1 MGCSGHKAHSLNS
14 HLMVHAYSAQRADR
28 SAAFLA
34 VKRIQKVAKAWLLSY
49 CDRSL
54 LVSAAFAIFILLTK
68 AVEAH
73 VGISLTVVCN
83 CNMNLRTKLI
93 VANTLILSAEIVTL
107 LLIKSNYI
115 RSNFGLEVLFNVV
128 FYGSIILLQT
138 LLLILAI
145 KMKYGST
152 QNNILAVLIIIFP
165 AIFILILSELNVI

>member
-1 MGCSGHKAHSLNS
+1 
-14 HLMVHAYSAQRADR
+14 
-28 SAAFLA
+28 
-34 VKRIQKVAKAWLLSY
+34 
-49 CDRSL
+49 
-54 LVSAAFAIFILLTK
+54 
-68 AVEAH
+68 
-73 VGISLTVVCN
+73 
-83 CNMNLRTKLI
+83 MNLRTKLI